1 MKYSSLVLLVCLIGL
16 SVPAASAQA
25 QTRVAHAIALHGE
38 PKYPASFSHFDYVNP
53 AAPKGGSVRLM
64 ATGTFDTLNPYT
76 LKGLSPYESPGIYLY
91 GVTEL
96 NEPLMVGSSGYAPSG
111 DEAQT
116 AYGLI
121 AETIEYPP
129 DRSWAIFT
137 LRENARFH
145 DGSPITP
152 EDVVFSFYTLTEQG
166 HPVYAQK
173 YIDVERVEK
182 LDPRRVKFTFKGTDP
197 RAMPLRAA
205 ELPVMSKAFWT
216 GREFANGLLE
226 PPLGSGPYRIKS
238 FEWGRQVTF
247 ERVKDYWGKDL
258 PVNVG
263 RYNFDEVRYDFYR
276 DLIVAFEAFKAG
288 DYDVY
293 IDYTSRNWATA
304 YDFPAL
310 DRGHVIKE
318 EMPHQEATGFQ
329 AFFFNTR
336 RPLFSD
342 ILVRQALG
350 LLFNYEWLNK
360 ALFFDAY
367 QRNNTYFPNT
377 ELAATGLPDA
387 AELRI
392 LEPFREQLPAELFT
406 TPFLSPV
413 NRDSGQARLN
423 RRKAMALLR
432 EAGWEVRNTRL
443 VNAATGAPFQF
454 EVLVDE
460 HRAARVISPLQQD
473 LKRAG
478 IVAEIRVVDPTQY
491 QNRLDSFDFD
501 MTMLVL
507 PMSLSPGH
515 DLKEYFHSSNRDV
528 VGVRNYSGVNHPV
541 VDNLVEQVTAA
552 RDREQLVATARAL
565 DRVLMR
571 QYYTIPQWH
580 NDHHRVAYWNKFG
593 RPRVTP
599 PYAFNFRDW
608 WIDNAKLRTLNGN
621 DKKEHE

>member
-1 MKYSSLVLLVCLIGL
+1 MRFISFVLLAYLC
-16 SVPAASAQA
+16 AFYATAD
-25 QTRVAHAIALHGE
+25 TRVSHAIALHGE
-38 PKYPASFSHFDYVNP
+38 PKYPSSFKHFDYVNP

-76 LKGLSPYESPGIYLY
+76 LKGLSPYESPGIYMY
-91 GVTEL
+91 GATEL
-96 NEPLMVGSSGYAPSG
+96 NEPLMVGSSSFAPSG

-121 AETIEYPP
+121 AESVEYPP

-137 LRENARFH
+137 LREIARFH
-145 DGSPITP
+145 DGSPITAD
-152 EDVVFSFYTLTEQG
+152 DVVFSFYTLTEQG
-166 HPVYAQK
+166 HPNYAQK
-173 YIDVERVEK
+173 YLDVEKVEK
-182 LDPRRVKFTFKGTDP
+182 LDPRRVKFSFKGKDM
-197 RAMPLRAA
+197 RGMPLRAA
-205 ELPVMSKAFWT
+205 ELPIMSKAFWT
-216 GREFANGLLE
+216 AREFANGLIE
-226 PPLGSGPYRIKS
+226 PALGSGPYRIKN
-238 FEWGRQVTF
+238 FEWGRHVTF
-247 ERVKDYWGKDL
+247 ERVADYWGKDL

-263 RYNFDEVRYDFYR
+263 RYNFDEVRFDFYR

-310 DRGHVIKE
+310 DVGHVIKE
-318 EMPHQEATGFQ
+318 EMPHQEATGYQ

-336 RPLFSD
+336 RPLFED
-342 ILVRQALG
+342 IRVRQALG

-377 ELAATGLPDA
+377 ELAASDKPDA
-387 AELRI
+387 AELAI
-392 LEPFREQLPAELFT
+392 LEPFRAQLPEALLT
-406 TPFLSPV
+406 TPFVSPV
-413 NRDSGQARLN
+413 NKDSAQVRSN
-423 RRKAMALLR
+423 RRAATRLLR
-432 EAGWEVRNTRL
+432 EAGWVVRDTLL
-443 VNAATGAPFQF
+443 VNSKTGEQF
-454 EVLVDE
+454 KFEILVDE

-478 IVAEIRVVDPTQY
+478 IQLDIRVVDPTQY
-491 QNRLDSFDFD
+491 QNRLDSFDYD
-501 MTMLVL
+501 LTMLVL

-515 DLKEYFHSSNRDV
+515 DLKQYFHSSSRDV
-528 VGVRNYSGVNHPV
+528 VGVRNYSGVSHPV
-541 VDNLVEQVTAA
+541 IDNLIEQVIAA
-552 RDREQLVATARAL
+552 RDRDQLVATARAL
-565 DRVLMR
+565 DRVLMW

-593 RPRVTP
+593 RPGVTP

-608 WIDNAKLRTLNGN
+608 WVDSDRLHALTNN
-621 DKKEHE
+621 DKQE